1 MLHCQKRARIYLL
14 GLLITIFLISPSGA
28 DTENWNRNWAHY
40 SDEQTITYSKNLQP
54 FQYLP
59 NIMIFDRIKGL
70 VSWGKTAESD
80 DLKQQQENTRSLL
93 RKIQETDDDD
103 LDAIEVLYLQIIEE
117 SPSTEIAEEIYW
129 RLSNMYIQVYY
140 PARDTDAIRILEEY
154 LNRYPDS
161 DYLDRRFS
169 LFSNGLPVVKNR
181 LVSLYSK
188 EGEHEKMIRLFEE
201 EIPDISNTPDSLVDY
216 LLDYARS
223 LEKVG
228 RREEAITV
236 YQMYILHEKGEM
248 KDHARRNIIELGGEL
263 LESDTSG
270 MVKEAARIG
279 DISELDRLLK
289 TGITPDTELLH
300 IAVRSSQIPT
310 VRYLLEEGIDPDG
323 GIICWTQQSFRSL
336 GSTPLYLAVQ
346 EKQPDMVQLLLDY
359 GANSSLYGE
368 GASSRLLIPLELAI
382 ESREYEI
389 MEILLYNG
397 AECYSRFFPPLLRI
411 KMLKL
416 SAYCYHTIRTCPKD

>member
-1 MLHCQKRARIYLL
+1 M
-14 GLLITIFLISPSGA
+14 
-28 DTENWNRNWAHY
+28 
-40 SDEQTITYSKNLQP
+40 
-54 FQYLP
+54 
-59 NIMIFDRIKGL
+59 
-70 VSWGKTAESD
+70 
-80 DLKQQQENTRSLL
+80 
-93 RKIQETDDDD
+93 
-103 LDAIEVLYLQIIEE
+103 
-117 SPSTEIAEEIYW
+117 
-129 RLSNMYIQVYY
+129 SNMYIQVYY

-223 LEKVG
+223 LEMVG

-263 LESDTSG
+263 LESDTAG

-310 VRYLLEEGIDPDG
+310 VRYLLEEGVDPDG

-389 MEILLYNG
+389 MEMLLDNG
-397 AECYSRFFPPLLRI
+397 AECYSRFFSTSIENKDAKAFSILLSHNQDLPKGLIHQAVNHRDIDIAGLLLDAGVDINEEYEYYYHGMITPLDLAV
-411 KMLKL
+411 KQGDLEMVSFL
-416 SAYCYHTIRTCPKD
+416 IRNGAEITETTRNIADDVKYSEMIEYLGTFN